1 MTTKYNTLPVKTFGS
16 CEEQTEDQ
24 FVENYTYV
32 IKSLSNQT
40 WRIKNDGFR
49 EDMDIALEMIY
60 RQLEQ
65 VSKDIF
71 QELVLQRNGVDTT
84 NL

>member
-1 MTTKYNTLPVKTFGS
+1 MTTKYNTLSVKTFGVA
-16 CEEQTEDQ
+16 EEQTVDQ

-32 IKSLSNQT
+32 IRSLSNQT

-71 QELVLQRNGVDTT
+71 QELVHQRNGVDTT
-84 NL
+84 KL

>member
-1 MTTKYNTLPVKTFGS
+1 MTKKYNTLPVKVFGVA
-16 CEEQTEDQ
+16 EEQTEDQ

-32 IKSLSNQT
+32 IRSLSNQT

-49 EDMDIALEMIY
+49 EDMDVALEMIY

-71 QELVLQRNGVDTT
+71 QELVHQRNGVDTT
-84 NL
+84 KL

>member
-1 MTTKYNTLPVKTFGS
+1 MTTKYNTLSVKTFGVA
-16 CEEQTEDQ
+16 EEQTVDQ

-32 IKSLSNQT
+32 IRSLSNQT

-49 EDMDIALEMIY
+49 EDMDVALEMIY

-71 QELVLQRNGVDTT
+71 QELVHQRNGVDTT
-84 NL
+84 KL

>member
-1 MTTKYNTLPVKTFGS
+1 MTTKYNTLSVKTFGVA
-16 CEEQTEDQ
+16 EEQTVDQ

-32 IKSLSNQT
+32 VRSLSNQT

-49 EDMDIALEMIY
+49 EDMDVALEMIY

-71 QELVLQRNGVDTT
+71 QELVHQRNGVDTT
-84 NL
+84 KL

>member
-1 MTTKYNTLPVKTFGS
+1 MTTKYNTLSVKTFGVA
-16 CEEQTEDQ
+16 EEQTVDQ

-32 IKSLSNQT
+32 VRSLSNQT

-71 QELVLQRNGVDTT
+71 QELVHQRNGVDTT
-84 NL
+84 KL